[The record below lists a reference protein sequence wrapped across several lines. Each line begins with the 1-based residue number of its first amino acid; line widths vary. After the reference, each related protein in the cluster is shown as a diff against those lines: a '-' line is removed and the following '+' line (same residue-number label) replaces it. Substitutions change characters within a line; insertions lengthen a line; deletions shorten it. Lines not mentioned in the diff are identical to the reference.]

1 MTATTRHHV
10 LLFGDQTDN
19 VVGSIRDLYV
29 SSKYSALLATFLRN
43 ASDICQIEFGN
54 LQPCF
59 RNETPPFESLLEM
72 AENYAKTDRSP
83 VFAACVVSYFARLGE
98 LILRAEHDETILSAP
113 RVLVGLC
120 INLFTAGIAATAKS
134 ATELA
139 RLSLEGFPS
148 YFTWVVANHSRTK
161 QIEWPH
167 GIWSCMVSTDTDV
180 NSLQTMLDRFHEE
193 HNIINHKRTWI
204 GVFGRGWVTV
214 SGPPSTLQ
222 LLIAKLKSSDPSG
235 DSLSFV
241 PLPVASAVHAPHIPA
256 FDFDSTVKPSYI
268 WNLPLQE
275 GACIMST
282 DECVPYTAKTLG
294 EVTRQVIPAITSG
307 PLMIDKLFTAVAQHL
322 KQACN
327 NVHVSVLGPSA
338 QAASLI
344 RTLRHEGIDVN
355 VLTCP
360 VYKPHMQMRAG
371 SGAVAIVGMSARF
384 PQANDLEQFWKM
396 LMEGRTTHEKIPHD
410 RFDLEGFYDPSGTKK
425 NSMINTDG
433 CFLSDPGAFDARLF
447 NISPREAMQVDPTHR
462 LLLMTSLEALEK
474 AGYNS
479 EAGLS
484 SRNKRT
490 AVYFGQNAD
499 VWRDFAAEQGVDVMT
514 ITDSKCCSIPLLES
528 SEPFPQE
535 ELVTTLASRVDRTG
549 MSTIVLEIS
558 NADKNSIDSACSSSA
573 TAIQLA
579 CAGLIN
585 RECDMALTGGAQ
597 IAGSPLEF
605 SALGKSGFLAP
616 SGGCKTFRA
625 DADGYCRG
633 EAVGVLVLKRL
644 EDALADN
651 DKIEALI
658 TGWGRNYSA
667 GASSMTHPHPG
678 SQEKLIRQV
687 LRQANAKPS
696 DISCIELHGT
706 GTFVGDLAEM
716 TSITRVFSRYSE
728 RNPLTYIGSVK
739 ANVGHSESAAGVS
752 SVIKAALLL
761 KEGIIPPQA
770 MINSETELHPGLD
783 DLDTS
788 SISINMEPV
797 VLESDR
803 GKILVN
809 SFDAAGGNTCLIVEK
824 APKSDKINCKPD
836 PRCHHLVAVSAQTSK
851 SLRDN
856 KINLLGYLV
865 KHPETRLS
873 DVAYSTT
880 ARRTHHSWRSEYTV
894 KSTAQLIEQL
904 SEDISLPR
912 QIVTSATIKPKVVFL
927 FNGQGT
933 RYYRTARELY
943 NAHTGFRNHLNTLQ
957 SMCEDFCGD
966 MRRSIIDFLVDLEP
980 TQESFVVEEHL
991 AIVCIQLA
999 MAELWKSWGVEP
1011 DIVLGHSIG
1020 EYAALSVAGVLSVAD
1035 TLWLVSERA
1044 KLFEATYKC
1053 GEYGMICL
1061 SATADDIRTILRD
1074 RQLQCDIAC
1083 FNAHE
1088 SHVVGGPIAN
1098 LRELEKY
1105 AASEGIQTKFLLMPH
1120 TVHSEPMQRIYGR
1133 IEAIATKVSF
1143 FKPQIPVS
1151 STVTG
1156 EVITQDGVFNAQY
1169 IARHARQPVQF
1180 SNALKSIRGFLL
1192 QDRASPLWVQ
1202 MGPGSAYLN
1211 LLRQTLDVTSSQ
1223 LLPSLDQSD
1232 SNWKTITSSLGKAY
1246 VAGLSIDWPEFHK
1259 PFTQYLELLDL
1270 PTYAFDL
1277 KTFWRPYTAATASAR
1292 GMSVGDRER
1301 NQHEFVPTATVQ
1313 KIQYQKVSS
1322 ERIEITF
1329 SSSLS
1334 DNRLRDAIRGH
1345 SIEGVCVCPASVY
1358 VDMAYTAAAYVHK
1371 IVLPKKEKKL
1381 CSLKYL
1387 ELNTPFVL
1395 NEASGS
1401 QAIQVK
1407 VIAEKKDDWEAN
1419 ISFHSKTENGQTD
1432 DHGSCQ
1438 VLSDNIEI
1446 KPESKGDISIDHARM
1461 RCARILGGNDTTI
1474 QAQIDR
1480 LRCHMFYK
1488 LYNTFVNYDSRYQG
1502 VVEAFIR
1509 EIPEDDKCYEA
1520 VAEVKLIATP
1530 NEEKNDFTLNPYYSD
1545 SLVHIGGFAVNIN
1558 LSDSDK
1564 DNIYFSSGI
1573 GSITLFSEL
1582 SGNKNYQSYF
1592 LAHVATENTSKGNV
1606 YIFCGDQT
1614 VGVVKDL
1621 VFQKVRRNVLK
1632 ALLLERQSSETPST
1646 TVLSRTPRELSAEVT
1661 TPQPA
1666 ARVNS
1671 MVDAFL
1677 SALVAETGVNEHDIE
1692 DNTELSKL
1700 GVDSLMGIAIIR
1712 RVKAETGQTLPVSIL
1727 SELRTIRAVRARLDS
1742 LNGGTQNAKHSVTRV
1757 QGFNPKNG
1765 QFSSSAALSLQ
1776 PAAQLNLLARFKS
1789 NVVFLHGNTNSPN
1802 RPLFFVAGSSGS
1814 ASVYAQLPKLASST
1828 PFWVLESPFLD
1839 CPSEMNR
1846 TPQEIAPLYIAAMK
1860 TIQPTG
1866 PYLVGGYSAG
1876 AVHAYEIA
1884 RLLIDNKEDVDKLIL
1899 VDMKAHCPGET
1910 WDGTP
1915 QMEDVELLRKILLGD
1930 SSVPSNTPHKML
1942 TEQLENERLLGSLQ
1956 CMYNW
1961 KPIPMNSNA
1970 RPKNGTVMIWARWGI
1985 GQHSSRQYVEY
1996 GSYNNPMAAEN
2007 RNCRAW
2013 FYATR
2018 HTFDANGWDILVGEI
2033 QTHVIDGNHCDML
2046 QLPYAAEVSR
2056 LIDEAITSRR
2066 EN

>member
-1 MTATTRHHV
+1 HV

-19 VVGSIRDLYV
+19 VVGTIRDLYIA
-29 SSKYSALLATFLRN
+29 SKYSALLATFLRD

-72 AENYAKTDRSP
+72 AENYAKTDRSH

-113 RVLVGLC
+113 RVLIGLC

-148 YFTWVVANHSRTK
+148 YFTWVVANHTRTK

-167 GIWSCMVSTDTDV
+167 GIWSCMVSTEKDV

-193 HNIINHKRTWI
+193 HDIINHKRTWI
-204 GVFGRGWVTV
+204 GVFGRDWVTV

-222 LLIAKLKSSDPSG
+222 LLIAKLKSSDPS
-235 DSLSFV
+235 DDLSFMS
-241 PLPVASAVHAPHIPA
+241 LPVASAVHAPHIPA

-268 WNLPLQE
+268 WDLPLQE

-307 PLMIDKLFTAVAQHL
+307 PLMIDKLFTAAAQHL

-327 NVHVSVLGPSA
+327 SVGVSVLGPSA
-338 QAASLI
+338 QAVSFI
-344 RTLRHEGIDVN
+344 RTLRHEGIDVD

-360 VYKPHMQMRAG
+360 VYKPHLQMRAG

-384 PQANDLEQFWKM
+384 PHANDLEQFWKM

-410 RFDLEGFYDPSGTKK
+410 RFNLDDFYDPSGTRK
-425 NSMINTDG
+425 NSMMNIDG

-462 LLLMTSLEALEK
+462 LLLMISLEALEK

-499 VWRDFAAEQGVDVMT
+499 AWRDSAAEQGVDVYT
-514 ITDSKCCSIPLLES
+514 APGILRAFSPG
-528 SEPFPQE
+528 
-535 ELVTTLASRVDRTG
+535 RVSHHFG
-549 MSTIVLEIS
+549 FEGGSY
-558 NADKNSIDSACSSSA
+558 SIDSACSSSA

-667 GASSMTHPHPG
+667 GASSMTHPHPE
-678 SQEKLIRQV
+678 SQEKLIQQV

-696 DISCIELHGT
+696 DIGYIELHGT

-716 TSITRVFSRYSE
+716 TSITRVFSGHSE
-728 RNPLTYIGSVK
+728 GNPPTYIGSVK

-761 KEGIIPPQA
+761 KEGVIPPQA
-770 MINSETELHPGLD
+770 MINFGTELHPGLN
-783 DLDTS
+783 DLDAS
-788 SISINMEPV
+788 SVAINLGPV

-809 SFDAAGGNTCLIVEK
+809 SFDAAGGNTCLIVET
-824 APKSDKINCKPD
+824 APKPDEMNCKLD
-836 PRCHHLVAVSAQTSK
+836 PRYHHLVAVSAQTSK

-856 KINLLGYLV
+856 KINLLEYLV
-865 KHPETRLS
+865 KHPETKLS

-894 KSTAQLIEQL
+894 KSTTQLIEEL
-904 SEDISLPR
+904 SEDISLPS
-912 QIVTSATIKPKVVFL
+912 QIITSATMKPKVVFL

-933 RYYRTARELY
+933 RYYRTALELY
-943 NAHTGFRNHLNTLQ
+943 DAHTSFRNHLNTLQ
-957 SMCEDFCGD
+957 SMCKDYCGD
-966 MRRSIIDFLVDLEP
+966 MRCSIIDFLVELEP
-980 TQESFVVEEHL
+980 IQKSFVVEEHL

-1061 SATADDIRTILRD
+1061 SATADDIRAILRD

-1088 SHVVGGPIAN
+1088 SHVVGGPIAD

-1105 AASEGIQTKFLLMPH
+1105 AASEGIQTQFLPMPH
-1120 TVHSEPMQRIYGR
+1120 AVHSEPIQRIYGR

-1143 FKPQIPVS
+1143 FKPRIPVS

-1192 QDRASPLWVQ
+1192 QDQASPLWVQ
-1202 MGPGSAYLN
+1202 IGPGSAYLN
-1211 LLRQTLDVTSSQ
+1211 LLRQTLDVTSSR

-1232 SNWKTITSSLGKAY
+1232 SNWKTVTSSLGKAY
-1246 VAGLSIDWPEFHK
+1246 VAGLSVDWSEFHK
-1259 PFTQYLELLDL
+1259 PFTQSLELLDL

-1277 KTFWRPYTAATASAR
+1277 KTFWRPYTAATVSASSINVR
-1292 GMSVGDRER
+1292 DRER
-1301 NQHEFVPTATVQ
+1301 NQHEFVPTATIQ

-1322 ERIEITF
+1322 ERIEVTF

-1345 SIEGVCVCPASVY
+1345 SIESVCVCPASVY

-1371 IVLPKKEKKL
+1371 IVLPKKEKQL
-1381 CSLKYL
+1381 CSLKCL
-1387 ELNTPFVL
+1387 ELKTPLIL

-1419 ISFHSKTENGQTD
+1419 ISFHSKTGNGQTD
-1432 DHGSCQ
+1432 DHGSCR
-1438 VLSDNIEI
+1438 VLSGNIDI
-1446 KPESKGDISIDHARM
+1446 KPESIEDARV
-1461 RCARILGGNDTTI
+1461 RCARILSGNDTTS

-1509 EIPEDDKCYEA
+1509 ELPEDYKCYEA

-1530 NEEKNDFTLNPYYSD
+1530 NEEKNGFTLNPYYSD
-1545 SLVHIGGFAVNIN
+1545 SLVHIGGFAVNIS

-1564 DNIYFSSGI
+1564 DNVYFSSGI

-1582 SGNKNYQSYF
+1582 SENKSYQSYF
-1592 LAHVATENTSKGNV
+1592 IAYVATENTSKGHV
-1606 YIFCGDQT
+1606 YIFSGDQT
-1614 VGVVKDL
+1614 VGVVEGL
-1621 VFQKVRRNVLK
+1621 VFQKIRRNVLK
-1632 ALLLERQSSETPST
+1632 ALLLEGQSSETPST
-1646 TVLSRTPRELSAEVT
+1646 MVQPRTPREPSASTEVT

-1671 MVDAFL
+1671 MVDAFI

-1692 DNTELSKL
+1692 DNTELSEL

-1727 SELRTIRAVRARLDS
+1727 SELRTIRAVRARLGS
-1742 LNGGTQNAKHSVTRV
+1742 LDGGTQNAKHSVARV
-1757 QGFNPKNG
+1757 QDSSPSNG
-1765 QFSSSAALSLQ
+1765 QFPSEAALSPQ
-1776 PAAQLNLLARFKS
+1776 PAVQLNLVARFKS
-1789 NVVFLHGNTNSPN
+1789 NVVFLHGDTNSPN
-1802 RPLFFVAGSSGS
+1802 RPLFLVAGSSGS

-1828 PFWVLESPFLD
+1828 PIWVLESPFLD

-1876 AVHAYEIA
+1876 AVHAYEIV

-1899 VDMKAHCPGET
+1899 VDMKAQCPGET

-1915 QMEDVELLRKILLGD
+1915 QMKDVELLRDILLGD
-1930 SSVPSNTPHKML
+1930 GSVPSNTSNKML
-1942 TEQLENERLLGSLQ
+1942 TEQLEKKGLLGSLQ

-1985 GQHSSRQYVEY
+1985 GQRSSRQYVEY
-1996 GSYNNPMAAEN
+1996 GSHINPMAAEN
-2007 RNCRAW
+2007 KDCRAW

-2018 HTFDANGWDILVGEI
+2018 HTFDANGWDILVGDI
-2033 QTHVIDGNHCDML
+2033 QTHVVDGNHCDML
-2046 QLPYAAEVSR
+2046 QLPYVSYQ
-2056 LIDEAITSRR
+2056 
-2066 EN
+2066 

>member
-1 MTATTRHHV
+1 MASTTRHHV

-19 VVGSIRDLYV
+19 VASNIRDLYIA
-29 SSKYSALLATFLRN
+29 SKYSTLLATFLRN
-43 ASDICQIEFGN
+43 ASDLCQIEFGN

-59 RNETPPFESLLEM
+59 RNETLPFESLLEM

-83 VFAACVVSYFARLGE
+83 VLAACVVSYFARLGE
-98 LILRAEHDETILSAP
+98 LILRAEHDETILSSP

-120 INLFTAGIAATAKS
+120 INLFTAGLAATAKS
-134 ATELA
+134 ATELG
-139 RLSLEGFPS
+139 RLSLDAFPS
-148 YFTWVVANHSRTK
+148 YFTWIVANHTRTK

-167 GIWSCMVSTDTDV
+167 GIWSCMVSAKKDDIV
-180 NSLQTMLDRFHEE
+180 
-193 HNIINHKRTWI
+193 NHKRTWI
-204 GVFGRGWVTV
+204 GVIGRGWVTV

-222 LLIAKLKSSDPSG
+222 LLKAKLKTSDSSD
-235 DSLSFV
+235 DRLSFV

-256 FDFDSTVKPSYI
+256 FDFDSTAKPSYI

-282 DECVPYTAKTLG
+282 DGCVPYTAKTLG
-294 EVTRQVIPAITSG
+294 EVTRHVIPAITSA
-307 PLMIDKLFTAVAQHL
+307 PLMIDKLFIAAAEHL

-327 NVHVSVLGPSA
+327 NVDISVLGPSA
-338 QAASLI
+338 QAGSFI
-344 RTLRHEGIDVN
+344 RALKDAGINVN
-355 VLTCP
+355 VLGCP
-360 VYKPHMQMRAG
+360 IYEPSLQMRAG

-396 LMEGRTTHEKIPHD
+396 LMEGRITHERIPHD
-410 RFDLEGFYDPSGTKK
+410 RFDLNDFYDPSGTRK
-425 NSMINTDG
+425 NSMMNTDG
-433 CFLSDPGAFDARLF
+433 CFLSDPGGFDARLF
-447 NISPREAMQVDPTHR
+447 NISPREAMQIDPTHR

-479 EAGLS
+479 DTGLS

-499 VWRDFAAEQGVDVMT
+499 VWREYAAEQGVDVYT
-514 ITDSKCCSIPLLES
+514 APGILRAFSPG
-528 SEPFPQE
+528 
-535 ELVTTLASRVDRTG
+535 RVSHHFG
-549 MSTIVLEIS
+549 FEGGSY
-558 NADKNSIDSACSSSA
+558 SIDSACSSSA

-579 CAGLIN
+579 CAGLTN
-585 RECDMALTGGAQ
+585 RECDMALAGGAQ
-597 IAGSPLEF
+597 IAGNPLEF

-633 EAVGVLVLKRL
+633 EAAGVLVLKRL
-644 EDALADN
+644 EDAFADN

-667 GASSMTHPHPG
+667 GASSMTHPHPE
-678 SQEKLIRQV
+678 SQEKLIQQV

-696 DISCIELHGT
+696 DIGYVELHGT
-706 GTFVGDLAEM
+706 GTAVGDLAEI
-716 TSITRVFSRYSE
+716 TSISRVFSEHPAS
-728 RNPLTYIGSVK
+728 NPPTFMGSLK

-752 SVIKAALLL
+752 SVIKTALILN
-761 KEGIIPPQA
+761 KGVIPPQA
-770 MINSETELHPGLD
+770 TITFETELNPGLN
-783 DLDTS
+783 DLNAS
-788 SISINMEPV
+788 SIGINLSPA

-824 APKSDKINCKPD
+824 APKPDEINCKPD

-856 KINLLGYLV
+856 KIELLEYLV
-865 KHPETRLS
+865 KHPETNLS

-880 ARRTHHSWRSEYTV
+880 ARRTHYSRRSEYTV
-894 KSTAQLIEQL
+894 KSTTQLIEQL
-904 SEDISLPR
+904 LGDISLASR
-912 QIVTSATIKPKVVFL
+912 IVLPVNMKPKIVFL

-933 RYYRTARELY
+933 PYYRIARELY
-943 NAHTGFRNHLNTLQ
+943 ETHPAFRNHLDALQ
-957 SMCEDFCGD
+957 SICEGLCGNMSRK
-966 MRRSIIDFLVDLEP
+966 MRIIDI
-980 TQESFVVEEHL
+980 ESTHESLVEEHL

-1020 EYAALSVAGVLSVAD
+1020 EYAALYVAGVLSVTD

-1044 KLFEATYKC
+1044 KLFESTYKF
-1053 GEYGMICL
+1053 GEYGMMWL
-1061 SATADDIRTILRD
+1061 LATADNIRTILRD

-1083 FNAHE
+1083 FNAHK
-1088 SHVVGGPIAN
+1088 SHVVGGPMAD
-1098 LRELEKY
+1098 LRELEMH
-1105 AASEGIQTKFLLMPH
+1105 AVSESIPIQYLPMPH
-1120 TVHSEPMQRIYGR
+1120 AVHAEPIQRIYAS
-1133 IEAIATKVSF
+1133 IETIANKVTF
-1143 FKPQIPVS
+1143 FEPRIPVS
-1151 STVTG
+1151 STVIG

-1180 SNALKSIRGFLL
+1180 SNALKSIKEFLPE
-1192 QDRASPLWVQ
+1192 DHVSPLWVQ
-1202 MGPGSAYLN
+1202 IGPGSAYLT

-1223 LLPSLDQSD
+1223 LLPSLDQYD
-1232 SNWKTITSSLGKAY
+1232 PNWKTITSSLGKAY

-1259 PFTQYLELLDL
+1259 PFTQSLKLLDL

-1277 KTFWRPYTAATASAR
+1277 KTFWRPYTTATASAI
-1292 GMSVGDRER
+1292 GINAGDRER
-1301 NQHEFVPTATVQ
+1301 NQNEFIPTATIH

-1322 ERIEITF
+1322 ERIEVIF

-1358 VDMAYTAAAYVHK
+1358 VDMAYTAAVYVHK
-1371 IVLPKKEKKL
+1371 TVLPKKEKRL
-1381 CSLKYL
+1381 GSLKCL
-1387 ELNTPFVL
+1387 ELNTPLVL

-1401 QAIQVK
+1401 QVIEVK
-1407 VIAEKKDDWEAN
+1407 VVAEKKDDWAAN
-1419 ISFHSKTENGQTD
+1419 ISFHSKTGNSRTD
-1432 DHGSCQ
+1432 NHGSCQ

-1446 KPESKGDISIDHARM
+1446 NPESRGDIAREHARR
-1461 RCARILGGNDTTI
+1461 RCARILGGNDT
-1474 QAQIDR
+1474 QAIDR

-1488 LYNTFVNYDSRYQG
+1488 LYSTVVTYDSRYQG

-1509 EIPEDDKCYEA
+1509 EIPEDDKGYEA

-1530 NEEKNDFTLNPYYSD
+1530 HDEKSDFTLNPYYSD
-1545 SLVHIGGFAVNIN
+1545 SLVHIGGFAVNIR
-1558 LSDSDK
+1558 LSDNDK
-1564 DNIYFSSGI
+1564 ENLYFSSGI

-1582 SGNKNYQSYF
+1582 IENKTYQCYF
-1592 LAHVATENTSKGNV
+1592 LAHTATENVPKGNV
-1606 YIFCGDQT
+1606 WIFSGDQI
-1614 VGVVKDL
+1614 VGVVKGL
-1621 VFQKVRRNVLK
+1621 VFQKARRNVLK
-1632 ALLLERQSSETPST
+1632 ALLLEGQSSET
-1646 TVLSRTPRELSAEVT
+1646 LSVQPRTPRKPNASAEVT

-1671 MVDAFL
+1671 MVDAFI
-1677 SALVAETGVNEHDIE
+1677 SALVAETGVNEHDVE
-1692 DNTELSKL
+1692 DDTELLEL
-1700 GVDSLMGIAIIR
+1700 GVDSLMGITIIR

-1727 SELRTIRAVRARLDS
+1727 SELRTIRDVRARLIS
-1742 LNGGTQNAKHSVTRV
+1742 LNGGGENTKYSIARV
-1757 QGFNPKNG
+1757 QGFRPKND
-1765 QFSSSAALSLQ
+1765 QFSSSAALSPQ
-1776 PAAQLNLLARFKS
+1776 PAAQLNLVARFKS
-1789 NVVFLHGNTNSPN
+1789 NTVLLQGDMNSPN
-1802 RPLFFVAGSSGS
+1802 CPLFFVAGSRGS
-1814 ASVYAQLPKLASST
+1814 ASIYAELPKLASST
-1828 PFWVLESPFLD
+1828 PIWVLESPFLD

-1846 TPQEIAPLYIAAMK
+1846 TPQEIAPIYIAAMK

-1866 PYLVGGYSAG
+1866 PYLIGGYSAG

-1884 RLLIDNKEDVDKLIL
+1884 RLLLDNKEVVDKLIL

-1910 WDGTP
+1910 WDEAP
-1915 QMEDVELLRKILLGD
+1915 HMDDVQLLRDALRGD
-1930 SSVPSNTPHKML
+1930 NDVPSNTSHEML
-1942 TEQLENERLLGSLQ
+1942 TEKSENEGLLGSLQ

-1961 KPIPMNSNA
+1961 KPIPMNS

-1985 GQHSSRQYVEY
+1985 AQRSSRQDVEY
-1996 GSYNNPMAAEN
+1996 GSYMNPMAAGN

-2018 HTFDANGWDILVGEI
+2018 HTYDANGWDILVGDI
-2033 QTHVIDGNHCDML
+2033 QTYVIDGNHCEVV
-2046 QLPYAAEVSR
+2046 QLPYVS
-2056 LIDEAITSRR
+2056 
-2066 EN
+2066 